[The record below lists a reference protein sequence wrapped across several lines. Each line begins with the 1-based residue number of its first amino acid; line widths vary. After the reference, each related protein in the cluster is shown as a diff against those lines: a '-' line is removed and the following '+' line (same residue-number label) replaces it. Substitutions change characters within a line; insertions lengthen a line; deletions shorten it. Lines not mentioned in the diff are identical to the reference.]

1 MSSSYCCILE
11 HFETRQ
17 RKEVKEVKQQ
27 GGKLMIMEEAFHS
40 RYDILRDSTS
50 SEMQEKE
57 FQKKS

>member
-1 MSSSYCCILE
+1 
-11 HFETRQ
+11 
-17 RKEVKEVKQQ
+17 
-27 GGKLMIMEEAFHS
+27 MIMEEAFHS